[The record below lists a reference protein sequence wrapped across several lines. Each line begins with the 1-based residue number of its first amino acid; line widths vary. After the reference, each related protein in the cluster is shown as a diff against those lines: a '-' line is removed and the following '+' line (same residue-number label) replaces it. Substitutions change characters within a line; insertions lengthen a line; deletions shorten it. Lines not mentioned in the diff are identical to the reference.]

1 MAYRKGC
8 EYQMNSE
15 DYPYRHL
22 FKQES
27 LREQLHPESSVR
39 LNPEELAQLIP
50 AAQHGNPEALDRL
63 RRGFVLLIFDLTKK
77 DYIYSTLGVDAVN
90 IAWEAFL
97 SLVMSYK
104 GDNFL
109 SFPGLAK
116 RVILDRLYKAI
127 KKQEAKAALQTSYE
141 QAIESGHDYADPHNN
156 MSEFLEQEALRNALQ
171 QLSLE
176 QQQIIYNTLFLEQS
190 LAQQAKTLGQ
200 STRTLRRK
208 YQNALQQLR
217 KILGNSLES

>member
-1 MAYRKGC
+1 
-8 EYQMNSE
+8 MNQS
-15 DYPYRHL
+15 DYSTTKFSKYEIL
-22 FKQES
+22 KQLLEPETS
-27 LREQLHPESSVR
+27 IQLQSS
-39 LNPEELAQLIP
+39 ELAQLIP
-50 AAQHGNPEALDRL
+50 AAQQCNPEALDRL

-77 DYIYSTLGVDAVN
+77 DYIYSTLGEDAVN

-127 KKQEAKAALQTSYE
+127 NKQEAKAALQTSYE
-141 QAIESGHDYADPHNN
+141 QAVESGHDYADPHNN
-156 MSEFLEQEALRNALQ
+156 MSEFLDQEALKNALQ

-190 LAQQAKTLGQ
+190 LAQQAQALGQ
-200 STRTLRRK
+200 STRTVRRK
-208 YQNALQQLR
+208 YQNTIQQLR
-217 KILGNSLES
+217 EILGNSLES